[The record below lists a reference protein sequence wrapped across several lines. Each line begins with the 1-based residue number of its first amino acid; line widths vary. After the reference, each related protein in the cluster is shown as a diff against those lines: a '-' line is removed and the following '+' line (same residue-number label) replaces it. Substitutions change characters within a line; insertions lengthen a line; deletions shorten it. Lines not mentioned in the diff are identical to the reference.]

1 MKVWQILII
10 FCGQRDLEKLWR
22 EENKLGEQ
30 RCLEEA
36 ERNVPSQKRC
46 CRNGKKR
53 PSLRKT
59 LFPDGNGWMN
69 GEEAENFWKN
79 AIPGGRKDAVRS
91 TLLLEEGKKR
101 LAIRSTL
108 FDSRRKD
115 SSQNFKSRSQKLW
128 KLWATFQFSFTN
140 VLYKFSFLNFK
151 FAYSVWH

>member
-46 CRNGKKR
+46 CRKGKKR

-79 AIPGGRKDAVRS
+79 AIPGEEKTLFGVRYCWKKGRKDS
-91 TLLLEEGKKR
+91 H
-101 LAIRSTL
+101 
-108 FDSRRKD
+108 SRRKD

-151 FAYSVWH
+151 FDYSVRH